1 MWLLWRPCSVYC
13 RPCGDNAASA
23 VYNAAPVAP
32 LWRIMQPVFR
42 CSAAPVAPLWG
53 IMRALWRGRMQ
64 VPPVSGTLSRQG
76 DIPMGGDL
84 NPIGQHV
91 KKQIRV

>member
-1 MWLLWRPCSVYC
+1 MAY
-13 RPCGDNAASA
+13 DAASVA
-23 VYNAAPVAP
+23 HNAAPVAP

-53 IMRALWRGRMQ
+53 IMQALWRGRMQ

-76 DIPMGGDL
+76 DIPMGCDL
-84 NPIGQHV
+84 NLIWQHV
-91 KKQIRV
+91 KKKIRVFSQI

>member
-1 MWLLWRPCSVYC
+1 MQPLSL
-13 RPCGDNAASA
+13 
-23 VYNAAPVAP
+23 VAP
-32 LWRIMQPVFR
+32 LWRIMQSVFR